1 MQSRCRHR
9 RCGSDTRSPVRAG
22 AVSRQRTRL
31 VLLGTSGGPPY
42 WPGSEREGIS
52 SAVVVGDRYY
62 LVDAGHGVM
71 RRLRGAELGPN
82 FATDLDGPL
91 DALGGIFLT
100 HLHSDHVVDLNNILT
115 EGIYNGLQH
124 VEKIPVY
131 GPGNRGVLPPLFG
144 EGPAPEPVA
153 PGNPTPGTR
162 EMTDLLVQAFAT
174 DFNDRLFDNRKPA
187 PDALWEAFDVPVPA
201 QYLAD
206 PNGNPCPDMEPFTFF
221 EDDRVRVSA
230 ILVDHAPVFPALAYR
245 FDSDDGSI
253 VFSGDTGPTPN
264 LVKLAR
270 GADVLVH
277 EVIDPPGRNR
287 CSPNPARMLRK
298 GSTSTSSN
306 PTPSSRISVR
316 SPRKPAWE
324 PWCSRTWSRA
334 IAPIPLGKDAAPDST
349 GAWSSAT
356 TSTWSASEPPPD
368 PRASETQPES
378 VLSARVERTRP
389 LGGGACLFGVLA
401 RGDVG
406 LAPGR
411 AAVADE
417 LQTFLG
423 HRPRLE
429 FLRIHRLSR
438 FDVQAES
445 EKGLIPTD
453 TDRAGSVL
461 LPVLVGTGDVCQF
474 QARTVSRFGRTDTSI
489 QLT

>member
-1 MQSRCRHR
+1 MCDVLGRLH
-9 RCGSDTRSPVRAG
+9 TAG
-22 AVSRQRTRL
+22 VSRRKLLASFAVGATAVAATACSPGADTAVAAPTPDRRVAPEPYRGQRTRL

-277 EVIDPPGRNR
+277 EVIDPAWPESLFPDPRTDAQEGLYQHLIQSHTLIEDLGPIAQEAGVGTLVLSHMVPGNR
-287 CSPNPARMLRK
+287 
-298 GSTSTSSN
+298 
-306 PTPSSRISVR
+306 
-316 SPRKPAWE
+316 
-324 PWCSRTWSRA
+324 
-334 IAPIPLGKDAAPDST
+334 PDST
-349 GAWSSAT
+349 WEGCGAGF
-356 TSTWSASEPPPD
+356 D
-368 PRASETQPES
+368 GRL
-378 VLSARVERTRP
+378 VIGHDLDVV
-389 LGGGACLFGVLA
+389 GVGAPA
-401 RGDVG
+401 
-406 LAPGR
+406 
-411 AAVADE
+411 
-417 LQTFLG
+417 
-423 HRPRLE
+423 
-429 FLRIHRLSR
+429 
-438 FDVQAES
+438 
-445 EKGLIPTD
+445 
-453 TDRAGSVL
+453 
-461 LPVLVGTGDVCQF
+461 
-474 QARTVSRFGRTDTSI
+474 
-489 QLT
+489 

>member
-9 RCGSDTRSPVRAG
+9 CCGPDARSPVRAG
-22 AVSRQRTRL
+22 AVSRATDTPGPARHL
-31 VLLGTSGGPPY
+31 GGPPY

-230 ILVDHAPVFPALAYR
+230 TLVDHAPVFPALAYR

-277 EVIDPPGRNR
+277 EVIDPAWPESLFSEPRTDAQEGLYQHLVQSHTLIEDLGPIAQEAGVETLVLSHMVPGNR
-287 CSPNPARMLRK
+287 
-298 GSTSTSSN
+298 
-306 PTPSSRISVR
+306 
-316 SPRKPAWE
+316 
-324 PWCSRTWSRA
+324 
-334 IAPIPLGKDAAPDST
+334 PDST
-349 GAWSSAT
+349 WEGCGAGF
-356 TSTWSASEPPPD
+356 D
-368 PRASETQPES
+368 GRL
-378 VLSARVERTRP
+378 VIGHDLDVI
-389 LGGGACLFGVLA
+389 GV
-401 RGDVG
+401 GD
-406 LAPGR
+406 
-411 AAVADE
+411 AA
-417 LQTFLG
+417 
-423 HRPRLE
+423 
-429 FLRIHRLSR
+429 
-438 FDVQAES
+438 
-445 EKGLIPTD
+445 
-453 TDRAGSVL
+453 
-461 LPVLVGTGDVCQF
+461 
-474 QARTVSRFGRTDTSI
+474 
-489 QLT
+489 

>member
-1 MQSRCRHR
+1 MASFAVGATAVAATACSPGADTAAAAPTSDR
-9 RCGSDTRSPVRAG
+9 RFAPEPYRG
-22 AVSRQRTRL
+22 QRTRL

-144 EGPAPEPVA
+144 EDPAPEPVA

-230 ILVDHAPVFPALAYR
+230 TLVDHAPVFPALAYR

-277 EVIDPPGRNR
+277 EVIDPAWPESLFPEPRTDAQEGLYQHLVQSHTLIEDLGPIAQEAGVGTLVLSHMVPGNR
-287 CSPNPARMLRK
+287 
-298 GSTSTSSN
+298 
-306 PTPSSRISVR
+306 
-316 SPRKPAWE
+316 
-324 PWCSRTWSRA
+324 
-334 IAPIPLGKDAAPDST
+334 PDST
-349 GAWSSAT
+349 WEG
-356 TSTWSASEPPPD
+356 
-368 PRASETQPES
+368 
-378 VLSARVERTRP
+378 
-389 LGGGACLFGVLA
+389 C
-401 RGDVG
+401 
-406 LAPGR
+406 
-411 AAVADE
+411 
-417 LQTFLG
+417 
-423 HRPRLE
+423 
-429 FLRIHRLSR
+429 
-438 FDVQAES
+438 
-445 EKGLIPTD
+445 
-453 TDRAGSVL
+453 
-461 LPVLVGTGDVCQF
+461 GTGFDGRLVIGHDLDVVGVG
-474 QARTVSRFGRTDTSI
+474 APA
-489 QLT
+489 